1 MDYQI
6 AILLYS
12 NYSNISKQ
20 LLQNLQ
26 QIPLDVIK
34 LQTICIDNEHIR
46 KRILKSKTI
55 NITTIP
61 SLLLVYNN
69 GGVEKYDGQ
78 TVFSLVESLIQK
90 YLPPPPPQEIPQQIP
105 QQPHQEVSQEAPQQ
119 PHQKVL
125 RKKEVKRK
133 QQKLPP
139 VMETRMEDLDNEEEE
154 EEDIEIERP
163 PAAIRN
169 GPGGYDLSTEIISD
183 DADRDAIEQNIQKI
197 NSAKAG
203 GLMAA
208 AMAMQN
214 EREK

>member
-34 LQTICIDNEHIR
+34 LQTLCIDNEHIR
-46 KRILKSKTI
+46 KRIIKSKTI

-69 GGVEKYDGQ
+69 GGVEKYDGN
-78 TVFSLVESLIQK
+78 TVFSVVESLIQK
-90 YLPPPPPQEIPQQIP
+90 YLPQTPPPQTPPPQTPPQTPHQEIPQEIPQ
-105 QQPHQEVSQEAPQQ
+105 EAPQE
-119 PHQKVL
+119 KVAI
-125 RKKEVKRK
+125 KKQVKRK

-139 VMETRMEDLDNEEEE
+139 VMETKMEDLDSE
-154 EEDIEIERP
+154 
-163 PAAIRN
+163 
-169 GPGGYDLSTEIISD
+169 
-183 DADRDAIEQNIQKI
+183 
-197 NSAKAG
+197 
-203 GLMAA
+203 
-208 AMAMQN
+208 
-214 EREK
+214 